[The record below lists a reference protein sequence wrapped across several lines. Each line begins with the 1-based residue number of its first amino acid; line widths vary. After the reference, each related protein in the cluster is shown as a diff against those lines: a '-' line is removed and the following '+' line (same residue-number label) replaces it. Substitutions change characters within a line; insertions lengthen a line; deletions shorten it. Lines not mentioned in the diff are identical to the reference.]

1 MKRAV
6 WITAAC
12 FGVGTCVAVSLL
24 MAHKSLDSFLKVL
37 EGEPSIFLLILLGA
51 DWAMYANDIGASSGW
66 KGFSETRMYGAAE
79 GCGTRHLSHCVPSG
93 SSFIRSRSV

>member
-24 MAHKSLDSFLKVL
+24 MAHKSLDSFLKLL
-37 EGEPSIFLLILLGA
+37 EGEPI
-51 DWAMYANDIGASSGW
+51 SS
-66 KGFSETRMYGAAE
+66 
-79 GCGTRHLSHCVPSG
+79 
-93 SSFIRSRSV
+93 SS